1 MAYRR
6 TAAAAERDER
16 SRAVILG
23 AARDVVR
30 ESGLTGAAIT
40 AVAAKAG
47 VAVGTVYRHF
57 PSRDDLIAEVV
68 RETCGRELTAV
79 AAVATSERPPIDRLV
94 EAVELFA
101 TRALASGRLAYSMIA
116 EPTSEAA
123 EALRLVIRAEL
134 AALFTSIVA
143 DGVATGAFE
152 RQDPGDERHG
162 PRRRRFRNA
171 DRPARPSATDW
182 PRPNAAAL
190 LEQLTAVHV
199 AFGRRPVVGR
209 AGGRTVTR
217 PMTGTEPTATDH
229 QRAAKSTTSF
239 SPDVSNGLGV
249 HRSGGVRGR
258 AGADLHR
265 RLGVRRARVGGTSG
279 RRLRHA
285 PARARPG
292 DHGPRPRWRRA
303 RDGQPV
309 QPPRRHALPARVGQR
324 RVVRVHLPRL
334 DVRPRR
340 RAARRAAAGRHV
352 QRPRRRSG

>member
-123 EALRLVIRAEL
+123 EVLRLVIRAQL

-143 DGVATGAFE
+143 DGVSTGAFA
-152 RQDPGDERHG
+152 RQDPATSGTALVGAVSEILIG
-162 PRRRRFRNA
+162 PL
-171 DRPARPSATDW
+171 ARPRLAPTE
-182 PRPNAAAL
+182 RAAL
-190 LEQLTAVHV
+190 VDQLTE
-199 AFGRRPVVGR
+199 FTLRSVG
-209 AGGRTVTR
+209 A
-217 PMTGTEPTATDH
+217 
-229 QRAAKSTTSF
+229 
-239 SPDVSNGLGV
+239 
-249 HRSGGVRGR
+249 RSS
-258 AGADLHR
+258 AELED
-265 RLGVRRARVGGTSG
+265 AR
-279 RRLRHA
+279 
-285 PARARPG
+285 
-292 DHGPRPRWRRA
+292 
-303 RDGQPV
+303 
-309 QPPRRHALPARVGQR
+309 
-324 RVVRVHLPRL
+324 
-334 DVRPRR
+334 
-340 RAARRAAAGRHV
+340 
-352 QRPRRRSG
+352 